1 MPGESLG
8 GIALMHEKELFD
20 ALCNS
25 ADGVF
30 IVDAHKRILRWNAG
44 AEKIL
49 GHPED
54 TVLNHECFHV
64 LSGRSQEDQPLCGP
78 NCKIHASALKG
89 VAPKNYDMRV
99 QGLEGNSLWLNV
111 SILSHR
117 DGAEPY
123 VAHILRDI
131 TSGKRKELALDQF
144 LADLIVQDL
153 IPKEPPGERLAA
165 RSARTSPS
173 PAAQKPVGVLSDRE
187 IEVLTLLAEGLPT
200 KSLAHRLNIS
210 HFTARNHIQNILVKL
225 NLHSKAQAVSYAFKK
240 GIL

>member
-1 MPGESLG
+1 MTGEFLG
-8 GIALMHEKELFD
+8 GIAPMHEEEFLD

-30 IVDAHKRILRWNAG
+30 IVDANKRILRWNKG

-54 TVLNHECFHV
+54 TVLNHECFQV
-64 LSGRSQEDQPLCGP
+64 ISGRSREDQPLCGQ
-78 NCKIHASALKG
+78 NCRIHASALKG
-89 VAPKNYDMRV
+89 IPPKNFDMRV
-99 QGLEGNSLWLNV
+99 RDLEGNSLWVNV

-117 DGAEPY
+117 DGSEPY

-131 TSGKRKELALDQF
+131 TSEKGKELALEQF
-144 LADLIVQDL
+144 LADLIAQDL
-153 IPKEPPGERLAA
+153 IPRDLPGERLTV
-165 RSARTSPS
+165 RSVRTPPL
-173 PAAQKPVGVLSDRE
+173 PAAQKPAVVLSDRE

>member
-1 MPGESLG
+1 
-8 GIALMHEKELFD
+8 MHEKEFLD

-30 IVDAHKRILRWNAG
+30 IVNADKRILRWNTG

-54 TVLNHECFHV
+54 TVLNHECFQV
-64 LSGRSQEDQPLCGP
+64 ISGKSRDDQPLCGQ
-78 NCKIHASALKG
+78 NCKIHAWSLKG
-89 VAPKNYDMRV
+89 ILPPNYDLLVRDC
-99 QGLEGNSLWLNV
+99 EGKSLWLNV
-111 SILSHR
+111 SILSYR

-131 TSGKRKELALDQF
+131 TVEKRKELALEQF
-144 LADLIVQDL
+144 LADLMAQDL
-153 IPKEPPGERLAA
+153 IPRNTLEERLAA
-165 RSARTSPS
+165 RIVRTSPLS
-173 PAAQKPVGVLSDRE
+173 GAQKPAAVLSDRE

-200 KSLAHRLNIS
+200 KSLAQKLNIS